1 MIYTT
6 IHMLVAFILGM
17 AFNQVISISISSN
30 KKMVELEA
38 ELVAELEDTT
48 EYTTFEED
56 AVTARVDALMLLHNI
71 TEDEAIKL
79 DEAKQDR
86 IYDLTAESNSALKKM
101 DEAMLEEIRNES

>member
-1 MIYTT
+1 
-6 IHMLVAFILGM
+6 MLVAFILGM

>member
-30 KKMVELEA
+30 KKVAELEA
-38 ELVAELEDTT
+38 ELEDNT

-86 IYDLTAESNSALKKM
+86 IYDLTAESN
-101 DEAMLEEIRNES
+101 